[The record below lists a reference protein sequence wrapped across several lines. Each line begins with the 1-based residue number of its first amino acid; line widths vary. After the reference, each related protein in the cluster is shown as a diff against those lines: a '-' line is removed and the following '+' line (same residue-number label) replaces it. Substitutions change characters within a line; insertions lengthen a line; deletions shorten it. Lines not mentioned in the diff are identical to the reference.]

1 MADLTDKMRLER
13 CRIIR
18 LLDLQLGSR
27 PGTSEWNDGL
37 NQLERIVE
45 RQFAREDDLVL
56 GARCAPNGQGYVRD
70 LYTQVAELR
79 GRVPRLFSEARASNP
94 DMAFM
99 GYLRLSVT
107 LRRWADFL
115 ERGI

>member
-56 GARCAPNGQGYVRD
+56 GASCAPNGERYVRNR
-70 LYTQVAELR
+70 YMQVAELR
-79 GRVPRLFSEARASNP
+79 GRVPRLFSDARASNP
-94 DMAFM
+94 DVAFM
-99 GYLRLSVT
+99 GYLRLLVA
-107 LRRWADFL
+107 LRRWADCL
-115 ERGI
+115 ERGM